1 MKGLAVQMV
10 SSKHSL
16 KFLTFTVTMSLNT
29 AIQLTNNKVLNFRS
43 DLESEYKV
51 SILQIETDKLIT
63 APSPTPAFV
72 KL

>member
-1 MKGLAVQMV
+1 
-10 SSKHSL
+10 
-16 KFLTFTVTMSLNT
+16 MSLNT
-29 AIQLTNNKVLNFRS
+29 AIQLTNNEVLNLCS